1 MLKYRDDIYRVIK
14 EAGGWIN
21 LDEVCQKVKL
31 NRKDVS
37 NQVSQMI
44 KHKDYQGI
52 KRSSKRS
59 TGVNAFAVQKAIY
72 TIKYKYEV

>member
-1 MLKYRDDIYRVIK
+1 MLKYRDAIYKVIK
-14 EAGGWIN
+14 DADGWIN
-21 LDEVCQKVKL
+21 LDEVCQQVKI

-37 NQVSQMI
+37 NQVSQMM
-44 KHKDYQGI
+44 KHKDYPGV

-72 TIKYKYEV
+72 TIKYKFQL